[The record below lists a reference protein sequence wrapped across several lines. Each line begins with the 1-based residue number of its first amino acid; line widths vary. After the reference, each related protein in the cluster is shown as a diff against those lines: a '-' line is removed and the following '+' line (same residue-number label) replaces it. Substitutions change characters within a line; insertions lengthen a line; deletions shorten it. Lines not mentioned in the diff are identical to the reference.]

1 MGPVSLCTT
10 ISFNIGIDI
19 FCCILTLLIYARFR
33 MAFADT
39 YDNRMLRH
47 MVSAIFLVLFTDAV
61 MWILDGRSGTVVRVL
76 DYADN
81 VLYFCAQFFIT
92 FAWVRYIRYRVYGRI
107 MDKKSEFL
115 FVRGPFWVSVL
126 IALCSPVTGWCFYL
140 DEGNVYRRG
149 SVSTPM
155 TVLMLLYLLSV
166 SVTTLIQS
174 RKEVLYERKK
184 ELQTMALIAIPPL
197 IGGTLQ
203 TAFYGL
209 SLIGPVRWF
218 PICWFFLTRK
228 TGPCRRIRLPGLIT
242 AEVWK
247 GTLART
253 ERQSTVR

>member
-1 MGPVSLCTT
+1 
-10 ISFNIGIDI
+10 
-19 FCCILTLLIYARFR
+19 